1 MFPGRQLKALH
12 ARKRQLLNDS
22 SIHRQLL
29 AGEVVCIR
37 QRLAW
42 LERGVAMAR
51 RSLPF
56 AALAIPFVRRW
67 RTRSTEK
74 GTAWRRT
81 ANALPLAWRL
91 VTMWQSMRR

>member
-29 AGEVVCIR
+29 ASEVVCIR
-37 QRLAW
+37 HLAW

-56 AALAIPFVRRW
+56 AALAIPFVRLW